1 MHSLKGTIM
10 LQSLEYNFNL
20 DDPELVRVLDELPLW
35 SAPFGIKL
43 LEKIIPKKNITVLD
57 IGFGTGFPLVE
68 LAMRLGDTCKIYGI
82 DPWDAAAGRARE
94 KIRVLGIQNCE
105 LLPIAEA
112 RYFTPLPLPDRS
124 IDLVVSNNGLN
135 NVPDMDLTLA
145 ECARVLIPGGQLAF
159 TMNLDGT
166 MMEFYEVME
175 DVLNGYH
182 LPESVEAM
190 KKHIHDKRKPLEE
203 VLALIQKHG
212 FLEVSVDHDR
222 FSYTFADGTAMF
234 KHFLIRLAFLDS
246 WKKLV
251 TDERQ
256 QMIFSEIEDRINR
269 IADKE
274 GFFRL
279 SVPFVVIDVR
289 KNRTSSV

>member
-1 MHSLKGTIM
+1 
-10 LQSLEYNFNL
+10 
-20 DDPELVRVLDELPLW
+20 
-35 SAPFGIKL
+35 
-43 LEKIIPKKNITVLD
+43 
-57 IGFGTGFPLVE
+57 
-68 LAMRLGDTCKIYGI
+68 
-82 DPWDAAAGRARE
+82 
-94 KIRVLGIQNCE
+94 

-222 FSYTFADGTAMF
+222 FSYTFADGTTMF

-269 IADKE
+269 IADKD
-274 GFFRL
+274 GFFKL

-289 KNRTSSV
+289 KNRTSSM